1 MNEILLA
8 IIAILGSTSAWQ
20 YYERRSIEKREH
32 ENWIKMDCSKRIEKL
47 EFLLNESSKEKDDL
61 RKTIL
66 ELTKQV
72 SELRVKIEY
81 LEKESTTFHKK
92 VL

>member
-20 YYERRSIEKREH
+20 YYERRSVEKKEH
-32 ENWIKMDCSKRIEKL
+32 ENWVKMDCSKRIEKL
-47 EFLLNESSKEKDDL
+47 ELLLSESSKEKEEL

-66 ELTKQV
+66 ELTAQV

-81 LEKESTTFHKK
+81 LEKESTILHKK

>member
-8 IIAILGSTSAWQ
+8 IIAVLGSTSAWQ
-20 YYERRSIEKREH
+20 YYEKRSLEKREQDA
-32 ENWIKMDCSKRIEKL
+32 WIKMDCSKRIEKL
-47 EFLLNESSKEKDDL
+47 EFLLNESSKEKDQL

-66 ELTKQV
+66 ELSKQV
-72 SELRVKIEY
+72 AELRVKIEY
-81 LEKESTTFHKK
+81 LEKESTTIQKN